1 MFEPDKTGAEV
12 TEHMC
17 FADHPESQTIM
28 TPKGNVIRDTKYY
41 LDMLAELV
49 DALDDAISQKV
60 KLTQY
65 VDKLMKKKFKT
76 YVRLKSDDNK
86 G

>member
-1 MFEPDKTGAEV
+1 V
-12 TEHMC
+12 TEHMG

-60 KLTQY
+60 KMTQY
-65 VDKLMKKKFKT
+65 VDKQRSSKRMSDLRVMI
-76 YVRLKSDDNK
+76 RKSDTFFVATII
-86 G
+86 